1 MSGLVVIPCL
11 PVGRAEVAE
20 ARRAL
25 AGQGRGTV
33 DDLTLTKHLWLAR
46 ALPAVLDTLADISLL
61 DVAFSSNG
69 DFELSQER
77 PVRGPLSLVAWRC
90 DDELVVEVL
99 VLNAAH
105 LAVNAFD
112 AAVAR
117 ATFPFRLTTP
127 EPDLIRDDDTT
138 AEENVV
144 RLQRFTF
151 GAPGRPPSARATS

>member
-1 MSGLVVIPCL
+1 
-11 PVGRAEVAE
+11 
-20 ARRAL
+20 
-25 AGQGRGTV
+25 
-33 DDLTLTKHLWLAR
+33 
-46 ALPAVLDTLADISLL
+46 VLDTLADISLL